1 VQRQYTGTA
10 GRTENAQ
17 VAVCLACAAA
27 AGAAFT
33 GRALYLPR
41 SWTSD
46 PARCRAAGVPDGTAF
61 ATKPA
66 LARQMI
72 TRAMA
77 TTPSGHSPR
86 LPLPPNSPRPP
97 MITKCRWRIKRQ
109 ISQ

>member
-1 VQRQYTGTA
+1 
-10 GRTENAQ
+10 
-17 VAVCLACAAA
+17 
-27 AGAAFT
+27 
-33 GRALYLPR
+33 
-41 SWTSD
+41 
-46 PARCRAAGVPDGTAF
+46 VPDGTAF

-72 TRAMA
+72 TRSLDARTPAAWVTAHEVYGQDPALRAELARRGTGYVVAILPTRNPAALVSMA
-77 TTPSGHSPR
+77 TTTSGHSPR